1 MTHYLIKVGAMFRRL
16 HDIDGSRRIADRTL
30 ALANHI
36 VAAYPN
42 QPAARL
48 ALSGAYIQCYKNA
61 IQTEDQAAVEANMKL
76 ALDAAQAAS
85 QLDLTS
91 ETAQQAVYT
100 LQRKLLSIRAK
111 P

>member
-1 MTHYLIKVGAMFRRL
+1 MTHYLIKVAGCFAGFTTSMGPG
-16 HDIDGSRRIADRTL
+16 GSPTEHSPWPITSSQHIRISPPR
-30 ALANHI
+30 
-36 VAAYPN
+36 V
-42 QPAARL
+42 

-76 ALDAAQAAS
+76 ALNAARAAS